1 MKGRA
6 GKRPTNLTLMLWCRA
21 TPELTKQVDEIAEK
35 EDRPR
40 SWVIRQLLVRALETS
55 GKEKLAS

>member
-1 MKGRA
+1 MEKKA
-6 GKRPTNLTLMLWCRA
+6 LDDKVSVTLEMPRPLLKKIESEARV
-21 TPELTKQVDEIAEK
+21 Q
-35 EDRPR
+35 DRPR